1 MTTHEN
7 IPRREDQEADLER
20 ILHDVGARA
29 QPTHAM
35 FDEVRAAVEAE
46 WRTVVAERAP
56 KAKRWPWAVAAGV
69 AAAALGVAVL
79 LQPPSAPPALVATIA
94 RVSGAVEAR
103 DSVSGPWYAVEQG
116 STLLE
121 GTELR
126 TIGGARVALDFAS
139 GLSMRMDRDSQ
150 LALNDVAHASLDA
163 GAVYVDSGTAGS
175 ARHAP
180 LEIETSQGS
189 VTHLGTQYE
198 ARLDAQRLVVT
209 VREGRVS
216 VARGSDRVQGAAGE
230 RLTIGAGGFERSRV
244 GLQGGDWAWAG
255 EIAPA
260 YAVEGRSLQEF
271 LAWVGRETGREID
284 YSDANA
290 RDAAVRLVLHG
301 SVDGLT
307 PEQAL
312 EAVLATAGMPVSVGE
327 DRIRVETR

>member
-29 QPTHAM
+29 QPAHAM

-46 WRTVVAERAP
+46 WHTVVAERAP
-56 KAKRWPWAVAAGV
+56 KAKRWPWAVAAGI
-69 AAAALGVAVL
+69 AAAAIGVAVL
-79 LQPPSAPPALVATIA
+79 LQPSAPPALVATIA

-103 DSVSGPWYAVEQG
+103 DSGSGPWYAIEQG
-116 STLLE
+116 SMLRE

-126 TIGGARVALDFAS
+126 TTGGSRVALDFAS
-139 GLSMRMDRDSQ
+139 GLTMRLDRDSQ
-150 LALNDVAHASLDA
+150 LALNDVTHASLDA

-189 VTHLGTQYE
+189 VSHLGTQYE

-216 VARGSDRVQGAAGE
+216 VARGSDHVQGAAGE
-230 RLTIGAGGFERSRV
+230 RLTIGASGFERSRV
-244 GLQGGDWAWAG
+244 GLQGGDWAWAS

-260 YAVEGRSLQEF
+260 YAIEGRSLQEF
-271 LAWVGRETGREID
+271 LAWAGRETGREVD
-284 YSDANA
+284 YTDANA
-290 RDAAVRLVLHG
+290 REAASRLVLQG

-312 EAVLATAGMPVSVGE
+312 DAVLATAGMPVSVGE
-327 DRIRVETR
+327 DRIRVESSK